1 MQDYIQ
7 DVKNAA
13 NNNIDKRFPN
23 SSIEHA
29 RQLVKEIINHSD
41 KKIYSLSSNFH
52 QDFYKSIESE
62 IVNFL
67 QKPDSEFNLI
77 ISNNENGLVTELK
90 EKYTNFKVKQVE
102 RNKLPKNDITDEY
115 INYIVNDNNAF
126 RYEYSEKNI
135 DVGIVEAIANFNSPK
150 ESDILISNFHSICK
164 D

>member
-1 MQDYIQ
+1 MQDYIR

-13 NNNIDKRFPN
+13 KNNINKRFPN
-23 SSIEHA
+23 SSLEHA

-52 QDFYKSIESE
+52 QDFYKSVEDE

-77 ISNNENGLVTELK
+77 ISNNENSLVTELK
-90 EKYTNFKVKQVE
+90 EKYKNFKVKQVE
-102 RNKLPKNDITDEY
+102 RNKLPKNDTTDEH

-135 DVGIVEAIANFNSPK
+135 DVGIVEAIANFNSP
-150 ESDILISNFHSICK
+150 EEADILINNFNSICK